1 MEGHL
6 STGYFSKSSVICAKV
21 ALKMVII
28 SIYFGKILWR
38 TFTQILEKKSFNV
51 LMVTQQTYAA
61 EVKDTTLYGHTAWNT
76 MKEK

>member
-6 STGYFSKSSVICAKV
+6 STGYLSKSSVESVKV
-21 ALKMVII
+21 AIKTVIL

-61 EVKDTTLYGHTAWNT
+61 EVKDTTLYGHKAWNT